1 MSRLHVFYRR
11 EPVFSMSAPDRVDPK
26 DYEFVVTWEFDSV
39 EDAFR
44 RMNVVDGDEDYE
56 LPLQLGVRSMSSGDV
71 LVDEAGRGHY
81 CAPVGWVS
89 VDVSGFEAVK
99 GHLNCDRLGP

>member
-1 MSRLHVFYRR
+1 MPALIFIAGVVCFVLVTQTTEWRYLSDKRKKKRAEKRFWRR
-11 EPVFSMSAPDRVDPK
+11 
-26 DYEFVVTWEFDSV
+26 
-39 EDAFR
+39 
-44 RMNVVDGDEDYE
+44 GDEDYE

-99 GHLNCDRLGP
+99 GDLNCDRLRP